1 MAGRLTRLIRRGTAR
16 RTEVGTVLTALV
28 FAARFLRWA
37 IRRREDVVTEKLRP
51 GQTLI
56 ITHRSEP
63 S

>member
-1 MAGRLTRLIRRGTAR
+1 VANRLTRLIRRGTAR

-28 FAARFLRWA
+28 FAVRFVRWA